1 MRIISGQY
9 KKKKLLLPDQNITR
23 PLRDYVK
30 ESIFNFLLHNKNIKF
45 NFHNSNILDIFS
57 GSGSFGIEC
66 LSRGCAKVF
75 FVEKNIKTLK
85 ILKKNIE
92 SINSLDKCEIINKD
106 IDFNFENSTI
116 LDIFSGSGSF
126 GIECLSRG
134 SAKVFFVEKNT
145 KAIKVLEKNI
155 SSINSKDKC
164 EIINKDIL
172 HIDLSNLLYTRIN
185 LIFLDPPFNYEL
197 WNELIKKINFIKKN
211 SPECII
217 VIHQEV
223 GKKIIYENYFNI
235 LLQKKYGISLINFA
249 RFNL

>member
-30 ESIFNFLLHNKNIKF
+30 ESIFNYLLHNK
-45 NFHNSNILDIFS
+45 DI
-57 GSGSFGIEC
+57 
-66 LSRGCAKVF
+66 
-75 FVEKNIKTLK
+75 N
-85 ILKKNIE
+85 
-92 SINSLDKCEIINKD
+92 
-106 IDFNFENSTI
+106 FNFENSTI

-134 SAKVFFVEKNT
+134 SARVFFVEKNT
-145 KAIKVLEKNI
+145 KAIEVLEKNI

-172 HIDLSNLLYTRIN
+172 HIDLSNLLHTRVN

-197 WNELIKKINFIKKN
+197 WNELIKKIYLLKKK

-217 VIHQEV
+217 ITHQKV
-223 GKKIIYENYFNI
+223 KKNIRLDQYLNI
-235 LLQKKYGISLINFA
+235 LLQKKYGVSLINFA
-249 RFNL
+249 RFKL

>member
-1 MRIISGQY
+1 MRIISGY
-9 KKKKLLLPDQNITR
+9 FKKKKLLLPDQNITR

-66 LSRGCAKVF
+66 LSRG
-75 FVEKNIKTLK
+75 
-85 ILKKNIE
+85 
-92 SINSLDKCEIINKD
+92 
-106 IDFNFENSTI
+106 
-116 LDIFSGSGSF
+116 
-126 GIECLSRG
+126 
-134 SAKVFFVEKNT
+134 SARVFFVEKNT
-145 KAIKVLEKNI
+145 KAIEVLEKNI

-172 HIDLSNLLYTRIN
+172 HIDLSNLLHTRVN

-197 WNELIKKINFIKKN
+197 WNELIKKIYLLKKK

-217 VIHQEV
+217 ITHQEV
-223 GKKIIYENYFNI
+223 KKNIRHDQYLNI
-235 LLQKKYGISLINFA
+235 LLQKKYGVSLINFA
-249 RFNL
+249 RFKL

>member
-1 MRIISGQY
+1 MRIISGY
-9 KKKKLLLPDQNITR
+9 FKKKKLLLPDQNITR

-30 ESIFNFLLHNKNIKF
+30 ESIFNFLSHNKNIKF

-66 LSRGCAKVF
+66 LSRGSAKVF
-75 FVEKNIKTLK
+75 FIEKNIKTLT

-106 IDFNFENSTI
+106 ILNIDF
-116 LDIFSGSGSF
+116 
-126 GIECLSRG
+126 
-134 SAKVFFVEKNT
+134 
-145 KAIKVLEKNI
+145 IKLF
-155 SSINSKDKC
+155 KDK
-164 EIINKDIL
+164 
-172 HIDLSNLLYTRIN
+172 ID

-217 VIHQEV
+217 VIHQEA

>member
-1 MRIISGQY
+1 MRIISGY
-9 KKKKLLLPDQNITR
+9 FKKKKLLLPDQNITR

-66 LSRGCAKVF
+66 LSRGSAKVF
-75 FVEKNIKTLK
+75 FIEKNIKTLK

-106 IDFNFENSTI
+106 ILNIDF
-116 LDIFSGSGSF
+116 
-126 GIECLSRG
+126 
-134 SAKVFFVEKNT
+134 
-145 KAIKVLEKNI
+145 IKLF
-155 SSINSKDKC
+155 KDK
-164 EIINKDIL
+164 
-172 HIDLSNLLYTRIN
+172 ID

-223 GKKIIYENYFNI
+223 RKKIIYENYFNI